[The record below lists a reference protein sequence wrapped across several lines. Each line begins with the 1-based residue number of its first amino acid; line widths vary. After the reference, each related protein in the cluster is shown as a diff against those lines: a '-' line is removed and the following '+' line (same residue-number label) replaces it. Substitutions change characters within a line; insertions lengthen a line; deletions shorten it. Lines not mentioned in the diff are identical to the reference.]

1 LNFKDVCVNR
11 ADRYCLGVEQE
22 SGKYYVAIPVRNDFV
37 DYEEYYEISPDQF
50 ADFRQDAAL
59 ALTFVIA
66 CRDRKEDARLMIKP
80 GRLRGWPT

>member
-1 LNFKDVCVNR
+1 MDVYVNR
-11 ADRYCLGVEQE
+11 ADRFSVGVEQE

-37 DYEEYYEISPDQF
+37 DYDEYYEISLDQF
-50 ADFRQDAAL
+50 TAFRQDPAL

-66 CRDRKEDARLMIKP
+66 CRERKEDSRLMMQP